1 LALAHNGIPFEVVPG
16 ITAAQACAAYA
27 GIPLTHRGLA
37 QGVRFITGHCRDNQT
52 LVIDPA
58 TLADPEQTLVI
69 YMGLSNLPLIVR
81 DLIHAGRSPETPAAI
96 IERGTTPRQR
106 NIFTTIAELPDTVAV
121 HGIESPAML
130 IIGAVVSLAGELDW
144 FMPWAQEMER
154 KYA

>member
-1 LALAHNGIPFEVVPG
+1 M
-16 ITAAQACAAYA
+16 
-27 GIPLTHRGLA
+27 A
-37 QGVRFITGHCRDNQT
+37 QGVRFITGHCRDNET
-52 LVIDPA
+52 LVIDSA

-69 YMGLSNLPLIVR
+69 YMGLANLPLIVR
-81 DLIHAGRSPETPAAI
+81 DLIHAGRMPETPAAI

-106 NIFTTIAELPDTVAV
+106 NIFTTITELPNAVAM

-130 IIGAVVSLAGELDW
+130 IIGPVVSLAGELDW